1 MHAQNLFD
9 ELPTSHNRVLHP
21 FLPNHNSLLHQI
33 MRPFNTR
40 GPSQTTI
47 HTPYTQSTK
56 PSTKHSPNTCSIVG
70 RVHTD
75 QTHRVHRAANKLTLP
90 PVLQQLPMHQQRATY
105 INHRQNAA
113 SLAPLHFFTSSLLEL
128 YHSHSSVQ
136 RTGCLLSACSAAAG
150 SDWASVEQ
158 EVRKTTAPLIT

>member
-21 FLPNHNSLLHQI
+21 LLPNHNSLLHQI

-113 SLAPLHFFTSSLLEL
+113 SHLHLSISSPPPCSSPTTATPLSSALATSYPLAPP
-128 YHSHSSVQ
+128 
-136 RTGCLLSACSAAAG
+136 RPAPTGPQLSKRSG
-150 SDWASVEQ
+150 
-158 EVRKTTAPLIT
+158 RPPRH